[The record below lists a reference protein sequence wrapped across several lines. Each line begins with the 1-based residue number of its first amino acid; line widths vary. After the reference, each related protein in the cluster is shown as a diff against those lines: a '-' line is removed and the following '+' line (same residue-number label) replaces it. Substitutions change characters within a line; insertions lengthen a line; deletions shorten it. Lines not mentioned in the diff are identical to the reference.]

1 MIGETETE
9 SIIEAATEDVRGLL
23 DIETQDVA
31 SLM

>member
-1 MIGETETE
+1 MIVETETE
-9 SIIEAATEDVRGLL
+9 NIIEAVTEDVRDLL